1 MHGEFDRSLNKEGGK
16 IMTEENM
23 IVQEIRREL
32 QENANEQYR
41 QSIQRFFKEEIQMY
55 GVKTPIF
62 KEITQKYFSIIK
74 DRPKQEIFSLC
85 EKLLE
90 SGFGEERG
98 VAFNWAFRLRKKFE
112 KRDFSLF
119 ESWLKKHVTN
129 WGAFDSLCC
138 GALGYFIC
146 QFPEYFPKV
155 KKWAVSENRWL
166 RRASAVVLIY
176 SINKKK
182 SLAPV
187 FETADILLL
196 DKDDM
201 VQKGY
206 GWMLKV
212 ASNHEPQKVFE
223 YVMRHKKEMPR
234 TALRY
239 AIEKLSPHLRKQAM
253 AKEKIP

>member
-1 MHGEFDRSLNKEGGK
+1 MPGEDKIIQDIRKEL
-16 IMTEENM
+16 IENTD
-23 IVQEIRREL
+23 
-32 QENANEQYR
+32 EQYR
-41 QSIQRFFKEEIQMY
+41 QSIQRFFKEEIKLL

-62 KEITQKYFSIIK
+62 KKITQKYFSAIQ

-90 SGFGEERG
+90 SGFMEELG
-98 VAFNWAFRLRKKFE
+98 VAFDWAFRLRDKFE
-112 KRDFSLF
+112 KKDFTIL

-129 WGAFDSLCC
+129 WGACDNLCC
-138 GALGYFIC
+138 RALGYFIYK
-146 QFPEYFPKV
+146 FPEYFPKV
-155 KKWAVSENRWL
+155 KKWAVSKNRWV

-176 SINKKK
+176 SLEKKI
-182 SLAPV
+182 SLAHV
-187 FETADILLL
+187 FEIADILLL

-212 ASNHEPQKVFE
+212 ASNHEPYKVFE
-223 YVMRHKKEMPR
+223 YVMRHKREMPR

-239 AIEKLSPHLRKQAM
+239 AIEKLSPDLRKQAM
-253 AKEKIP
+253 AKE

>member
-1 MHGEFDRSLNKEGGK
+1 MPR
-16 IMTEENM
+16 ENM
-23 IVQEIRREL
+23 IVEDIKKELRE
-32 QENANEQYR
+32 NVDEQYR
-41 QSIQRFFKEEIQMY
+41 QSIQRFFKEEIKLL

-62 KEITQKYFSIIK
+62 RKITQKYFSAIQ

-90 SGFGEERG
+90 SGFMEELG
-98 VAFNWAFRLRKKFE
+98 VAFDWAFRLRDKFE
-112 KRDFSLF
+112 KKDFAIL

-129 WGAFDSLCC
+129 WGACDNLCC
-138 GALGYFIC
+138 RALGYFIYK
-146 QFPEYFPKV
+146 FPEYFPKV
-155 KKWAVSENRWL
+155 KKWAVSKNRWV

-176 SINKKK
+176 SLEKKI

-187 FETADILLL
+187 FEIADILLL

-212 ASNHEPQKVFE
+212 TSNHEPYKVFE
-223 YVMRHKKEMPR
+223 YVMRHKREMPR

-239 AIEKLSPHLRKQAM
+239 AIEKLSLVLKKQAM
-253 AKEKIP
+253 AKE

>member
-1 MHGEFDRSLNKEGGK
+1 MSGEDKIIQDIRKEL
-16 IMTEENM
+16 
-23 IVQEIRREL
+23 R
-32 QENANEQYR
+32 ENADEKYR
-41 QSIQRFFKEEIQMY
+41 QSIQRFFKEEIKLL

-62 KEITQKYFSIIK
+62 RKITQKYFSAIQ

-90 SGFGEERG
+90 SGFMEELG
-98 VAFNWAFRLRKKFE
+98 VAFDWAFRLRDKFE
-112 KRDFSLF
+112 KKDFAIL

-129 WGAFDSLCC
+129 WGVCDNLCC
-138 GALGYFIC
+138 RALGYFIYK
-146 QFPEYFPKV
+146 FPEYFPKV
-155 KKWAVSENRWL
+155 KKWAVSKNRWV
-166 RRASAVVLIY
+166 RRGSAVVLIY
-176 SINKKK
+176 SIEKKF

-187 FETADILLL
+187 FEIADILLL

-212 ASNHEPQKVFE
+212 ASNHEPKKIFE
-223 YVMRHKKEMPR
+223 YVMKNKKEMPR

-239 AIEKLSPHLRKQAM
+239 AIEKLSPDLRKQAM
-253 AKEKIP
+253 AKE

>member
-1 MHGEFDRSLNKEGGK
+1 MSGEDKIIQDIRKEL
-16 IMTEENM
+16 
-23 IVQEIRREL
+23 R
-32 QENANEQYR
+32 ENADEKYR
-41 QSIQRFFKEEIQMY
+41 QSIQRFFKEEIKLL

-62 KEITQKYFSIIK
+62 RKITQKYFPAIQ

-90 SGFGEERG
+90 SGFMEELG
-98 VAFNWAFRLRKKFE
+98 VAFDWAFRLRDKFE
-112 KRDFSLF
+112 KKDFAIL

-129 WGAFDSLCC
+129 WGACDSFCC
-138 GALGYFIC
+138 RALGDFIYK
-146 QFPEYFPKV
+146 FPEYFPKV
-155 KKWAVSENRWL
+155 KKWAVSKNRWV

-176 SINKKK
+176 SIDKKM

-187 FETADILLL
+187 FEIADILLL

-212 ASNHEPQKVFE
+212 ASNHEPNKVFE
-223 YVMRHKKEMPR
+223 YVMRNKREMPR

-239 AIEKLSPHLRKQAM
+239 AIEKLSPNLRKQAM
-253 AKEKIP
+253 AKE

>member
-1 MHGEFDRSLNKEGGK
+1 M
-16 IMTEENM
+16 IEENT

-32 QENANEQYR
+32 QKNANEQYR
-41 QSIQRFFKEEIQMY
+41 QSIQRFFKEEIKLF
-55 GVKTPIF
+55 GVKTSLTRKIS
-62 KEITQKYFSIIK
+62 QKYFSSIK
-74 DRPKQEIFSLC
+74 NKSKQEIFSLC
-85 EKLLE
+85 ENLLE

-98 VAFNWAFRLRKKFE
+98 IAIDWAFRLRQKFE

-119 ESWLKKHVTN
+119 ESWLKKYVTN
-129 WGAFDSLCC
+129 WGACDSLCC
-138 GALGYFIC
+138 TALGYFIY

-155 KKWAVSENRWL
+155 KKWAVSKNRWL

-182 SLAPV
+182 SIEPV
-187 FETADILLL
+187 FEIADILLL

-206 GWMLKV
+206 GWMLKE
-212 ASNHEPQKVFE
+212 ASNHEPNKVFE

-239 AIEKLSPHLRKQAM
+239 AIEKLSPDLRKQAM
-253 AKEKIP
+253 AKE

>member
-1 MHGEFDRSLNKEGGK
+1 MSG
-16 IMTEENM
+16 ENM

-32 QENANEQYR
+32 QKNADEQYR
-41 QSIQRFFKEEIQMY
+41 QSIQRFFKEGIQIY

-62 KEITQKYFSIIK
+62 KEITQKYFRTIE
-74 DRPKQEIFSLC
+74 DRPKQEIFNLC

-98 VAFNWAFRLRKKFE
+98 IAFDWAFRLRKKFE
-112 KRDFSLF
+112 KKDFSLL

-129 WGAFDSLCC
+129 WGACDSLCL
-138 GALGYFIC
+138 GALGNFIYH
-146 QFPEYFPKV
+146 FPEYFPKV
-155 KKWAVSENRWL
+155 KKWAVSKNRWQ

-182 SLAPV
+182 SLTPA
-187 FETADILLL
+187 FEIADILLL

-212 ASNHEPQKVFE
+212 ASNYEPEKVFE

-239 AIEKLSPHLRKQAM
+239 AIEKLSPDLKKQAM
-253 AKEKIP
+253 AKE

>member
-1 MHGEFDRSLNKEGGK
+1 MSGEDKIIQDIRKELR
-16 IMTEENM
+16 EN
-23 IVQEIRREL
+23 VD
-32 QENANEQYR
+32 EQYR
-41 QSIQRFFKEEIQMY
+41 QSIQRFFKEEIKLL

-62 KEITQKYFSIIK
+62 KKITQKYFSAIQ

-85 EKLLE
+85 EILLE
-90 SGFGEERG
+90 SGFMEELG
-98 VAFNWAFRLRKKFE
+98 VAFDWAFRLRDKFE
-112 KRDFSLF
+112 KKDFTIL

-129 WGAFDSLCC
+129 WGACDNLCC
-138 GALGYFIC
+138 RALGYFIYK
-146 QFPEYFPKV
+146 FPEYFPKV
-155 KKWAVSENRWL
+155 KKWAVSKNRWV

-176 SINKKK
+176 SIDEKK

-187 FETADILLL
+187 FEIADVLLL

-212 ASNHEPQKVFE
+212 ASNHEPNKVFE
-223 YVMRHKKEMPR
+223 YVMRHKREMPR

-239 AIEKLSPHLRKQAM
+239 AIEKLSPDLRKQAM
-253 AKEKIP
+253 AKE